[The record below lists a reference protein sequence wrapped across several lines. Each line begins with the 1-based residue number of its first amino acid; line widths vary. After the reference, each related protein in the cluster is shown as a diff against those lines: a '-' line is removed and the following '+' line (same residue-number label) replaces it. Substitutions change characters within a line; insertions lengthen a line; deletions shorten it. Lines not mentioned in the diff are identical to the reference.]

1 MFSTNINMN
10 YLFKIYFYDCS
21 NQFYN
26 SEYIHICVIMIKCIY
41 MYTKVVNFL
50 QIIDIY
56 NINNLYIFENRMFNN
71 LEMYFTFKKKYRDK
85 CVLTT

>member
-1 MFSTNINMN
+1 
-10 YLFKIYFYDCS
+10 
-21 NQFYN
+21 
-26 SEYIHICVIMIKCIY
+26 MIKCIY

>member
-1 MFSTNINMN
+1 
-10 YLFKIYFYDCS
+10 
-21 NQFYN
+21 
-26 SEYIHICVIMIKCIY
+26 MIKCIY

-71 LEMYFTFKKKYRDK
+71 LEIYFTFKKKYRDK
-85 CVLTT
+85 CALTT